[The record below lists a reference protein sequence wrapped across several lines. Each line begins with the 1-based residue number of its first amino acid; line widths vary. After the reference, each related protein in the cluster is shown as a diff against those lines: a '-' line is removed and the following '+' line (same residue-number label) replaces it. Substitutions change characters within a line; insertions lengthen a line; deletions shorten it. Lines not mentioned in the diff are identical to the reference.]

1 MLKKKITEILIGTNN
16 IGKLREIKDLL
27 PKNLKIHSTSLLK
40 IKSPTEN
47 GKTFKENSLIKAR
60 HFSKKSKI
68 VCLSDDSGLEIDVL
82 NGAPG
87 IYSARWGGKKG
98 DFKKAINK
106 VYKELSKKDKNWKFR
121 KVKARFICALSICYL
136 DKKIASVL
144 GKVEGYIS
152 QKPKGKNGFG
162 YDPIF
167 IPKNK
172 RKTFGEMSSLQK
184 YKIDHRFVAFK
195 KLRKFL

>member
-1 MLKKKITEILIGTNN
+1 MEKISELLIGTNN
-16 IGKLREIKDLL
+16 KGKYREIKDLL
-27 PKNLKIHSTSLLK
+27 PKYIKTHSTSEFKLK
-40 IKSPTEN
+40 SPRENGLTFTENSIIKS
-47 GKTFKENSLIKAR
+47 K
-60 HFSKKSKI
+60 HFSKKTKLI
-68 VCLSDDSGLEIDVL
+68 CLADDSGLEIDIL
-82 NGAPG
+82 DKSPG

-106 VYKELSKKDKNWKFR
+106 VYKELSKKDKNWKFK

-144 GKVEGYIS
+144 GKVEGHIS
-152 QKPKGKNGFG
+152 EKPKGKNGFG

-172 RKTFGEMSSLQK
+172 RKTFGEMSSVQK
-184 YKIDHRFVAFK
+184 YKIDHRFIAFK
-195 KLRKFL
+195 KIKKLL